1 MSPFEHYSA
10 QKTPVL
16 VKIKNIYV
24 NCQPKICDAA
34 ITKRYIDGFFNLC
47 TFTLLKMNIDL

>member
-1 MSPFEHYSA
+1 MSPFEHYTA

-24 NCQPKICDAA
+24 NFQPKICDAA
-34 ITKRYIDGFFNLC
+34 TTKRYIDDFFNLC

>member
-1 MSPFEHYSA
+1 MSPFEHYTA

-16 VKIKNIYV
+16 VKIKSIKV
-24 NCQPKICDAA
+24 FQPKICDAA
-34 ITKRYIDGFFNLC
+34 TTKRYIDGFFNLC